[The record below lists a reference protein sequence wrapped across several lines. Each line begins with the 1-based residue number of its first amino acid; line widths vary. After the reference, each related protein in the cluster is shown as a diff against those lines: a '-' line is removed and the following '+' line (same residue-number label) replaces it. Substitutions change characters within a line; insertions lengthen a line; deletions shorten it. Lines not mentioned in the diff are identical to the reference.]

1 MFVEARTRPA
11 LAEVCYRLELSDAD
25 AVLIR
30 HHTNAVYAVGN
41 VVVKIAPAEFGVE
54 RMRAVVTLVRWLVG
68 QGFPTVGLSPR
79 LPQPL
84 LVGEHAATVWQRLDP
99 ANDTPVTTAE
109 LGTLLRQL
117 HALPAPPVSLPTL
130 EPVDSIRRSVQRS
143 TILTAGDR
151 DLLLKRLEPLAARWR
166 EMSFAWGVSL
176 IQSDPQSRNALRR
189 FDGTPVLAD
198 WDGAAIGPREWD
210 LVTVAV
216 HCRRFTPPGP
226 AAFSDFTAAYG
237 WDITSWRGFE
247 ELCQLRELQMIATN
261 ARKSRPGTD
270 AEAEVLR
277 RIIALRRGDQELVQ
291 WRIL

>member
-11 LAEVCYRLELSDAD
+11 LAEVCRRLELSDAD

-30 HHTNAVYAVGN
+30 HHTNAVYAVGD
-41 VVVKIAPAEFGVE
+41 VVIKIAPAEFGVK
-54 RMRAVVTLVRWLVG
+54 RMSAVVAVVRWLVG
-68 QGFPTVGLSPR
+68 QGFPTVGLSSR

-84 LVGEHAATVWQRLDP
+84 LVGEHAVTVWQRLDP
-99 ANDTPVTTAE
+99 ANETPVSTAE

-117 HALPAPPVSLPTL
+117 HALPAPPVSLPAL
-130 EPVDSIRRSVQRS
+130 DPVDSIRRSVQKS
-143 TILTAGDR
+143 TILTTRNR

-166 EMSFAWGVSL
+166 EMSFPRGASL
-176 IQSDPQSRNALRR
+176 IQSDPQTRNALRR

-198 WDGAAIGPREWD
+198 WDGAAVGPREWD
-210 LVTVAV
+210 LATVAV
-216 HCRRFTPPGP
+216 HCRRFTPPGA

-237 WDITSWRGFE
+237 WEVTSWRGFE

-261 ARKSRPGTD
+261 ARKSRPGTE

>member
-79 LPQPL
+79 LPQPQ
-84 LVGEHAATVWQRLDP
+84 LVGEHAGDCLAAARSGERHSGHHGRVGHSAP
-99 ANDTPVTTAE
+99 AVA
-109 LGTLLRQL
+109 R
-117 HALPAPPVSLPTL
+117 PAGSSGEPATL

-216 HCRRFTPPGP
+216 HVAGLPRRALPPSRTSPRHTAGISP
-226 AAFSDFTAAYG
+226 RGAA
-237 WDITSWRGFE
+237 
-247 ELCQLRELQMIATN
+247 
-261 ARKSRPGTD
+261 SRSC
-270 AEAEVLR
+270 ANSANYR
-277 RIIALRRGDQELVQ
+277 
-291 WRIL
+291 

>member
-11 LAEVCYRLELSDAD
+11 LAEVCRRLELSDAD

-30 HHTNAVYAVGN
+30 HHTNAVYAVGD
-41 VVVKIAPAEFGVE
+41 VVVKIAPADFGVE
-54 RMRAVVTLVRWLVG
+54 RISAVVAVVRWLVG
-68 QGFPTVGLSPR
+68 RGFPTVGLSSR

-84 LVGEHAATVWQRLDP
+84 LVGEHAVTVWQRLDP
-99 ANDTPVTTAE
+99 ANDSPVTMGE

-130 EPVDSIRRSVQRS
+130 EPVDNIRRSVQRS
-143 TILTAGDR
+143 MILTAEDR
-151 DLLLKRLEPLAARWR
+151 GLLLKRLEPLAARWL
-166 EMSFAWGVSL
+166 EMSFPRGASL
-176 IQSDPQSRNALRR
+176 IQSDPQTRNALRR

-198 WDGAAIGPREWD
+198 WDGAAVGPREWD
-210 LVTVAV
+210 LATVAV
-216 HCRRFTPPGP
+216 HCRRFTPPGN

-237 WDITSWRGFE
+237 WDVTSWRGFE

-261 ARKSRPGTD
+261 ARKSRPGTE

-277 RIIALRRGDQELVQ
+277 RISALRRGDQELLQ